1 MSARQSGAGPRVA
14 RPETDAETDG
24 RPSMLRTF
32 KSSSALI
39 GILGLASLL
48 TLLTASAAFARTEIH
63 FWHAMTGQLGDAV
76 NELVKQFNDSQTEY
90 EVKPLSKGTYPETLT
105 AAIAA
110 YRQKSAPHIVQVFE
124 VGTQTMMLSG
134 AVLPVYQLMKEQEI
148 KVDWK
153 DFIAPV
159 VGYYSKDGN
168 LYSMPFNSSTPIL
181 YYNKDAFQKAG
192 LDPAKPPQTWKQV
205 EEYSKKLISSGAA
218 KCGFSTGW
226 PSWTMVE
233 NMHAWHDQ
241 PFATKH
247 NGFDGLDVQL
257 LINKEFGV
265 KMLGQLAAWQKDNIY
280 SYGGRQ
286 GTADPK
292 FVSGECAIYIQSSA
306 LIGGFTKGVKFAWA
320 TGPLPHWGPPYPKAT
335 TIIGGAT
342 LWVMKGKPAAENRG
356 TAQFLKFISDTN
368 QQMWWHVTTG
378 YLAISNT
385 AVKNLEAGYH
395 FKRNPDQYTAFAEL
409 TKGKATV
416 NSQGI
421 RLGNFVQ
428 IRDVIEGEMENIF
441 AGKKTPKQG
450 LDEAVAK
457 SNEILKEFAAA
468 NKQ

>member
-1 MSARQSGAGPRVA
+1 MRLIVKRWTSSIPALVLLGGV
-14 RPETDAETDG
+14 
-24 RPSMLRTF
+24 MLWSPAPAMA
-32 KSSSALI
+32 K
-39 GILGLASLL
+39 
-48 TLLTASAAFARTEIH
+48 TEIH
-63 FWHAMTGQLGDAV
+63 FWHAMTGQLEEAV
-76 NELVKQFNDSQTEY
+76 IALVKQFNESQSEY
-90 EVKPLSKGTYPETLT
+90 EVKPLRKGTYPETLT

-148 KVDWK
+148 PIDWK

-181 YYNKDAFQKAG
+181 YYNKDEFQKAG
-192 LDPAKPPQTWKQV
+192 LDPNKPPQTWKQV
-205 EEYSKKLISSGAA
+205 EEFSKKLIASGAA

-265 KMLGQLAAWQKDNIY
+265 KHLAQLAAWQKDNIY
-280 SYGGRQ
+280 SYGGRT

-292 FVSGECAIYIQSSA
+292 FASGECAMYIQSSA
-306 LIGGFTKGVKFAWA
+306 LIGGFTKGAKFDWA
-320 TGPLPHWGPPYPKAT
+320 TGQLPHWGAPYPKAT
-335 TIIGGAT
+335 SIIGGAT

-356 TAQFLKFISDTN
+356 TARFLKFIADPN

-385 AVKNLEAGYH
+385 AVKNLDEGYH
-395 FKRNPDQYTAFAEL
+395 FKKHPEQFTAFAQL
-409 TKGKATV
+409 TKGKATP
-416 NSQGI
+416 NSQGL

-428 IRDVIEGEMENIF
+428 IRDVIESEMENIF
-441 AGKKTPKQG
+441 AGKKTAKQG
-450 LDEAVAK
+450 LDDAVAK
-457 SNEILKEFAAA
+457 SNEMLKEFAAQ

>member
-1 MSARQSGAGPRVA
+1 VKRTDAAVTAGCGGHAKGEIMSHRRTTWFGRVA
-14 RPETDAETDG
+14 
-24 RPSMLRTF
+24 
-32 KSSSALI
+32 KI
-39 GILGLASLL
+39 VVVVLGVAGVGG
-48 TLLTASAAFARTEIH
+48 SAAPAAAQQPVKITL
-63 FWHAMTGQLGDAV
+63 WHAMGGARYDAIT
-76 NELVKQFNDSQTEY
+76 KDIAAGFNKANPDYVLE
-90 EVKPLSKGTYPETLT
+90 PLYSGSYAETVT
-105 AAIAA
+105 KAIAA
-110 YRQKSAPHIVQVFE
+110 IRAGNPPHIVQVFE
-124 VGTQTMMLSG
+124 VGTQTMLLSG
-134 AVLPVYQLMKEQEI
+134 AVYPVYQLMKDQEI
-148 KVDWK
+148 AVEWK

-192 LDPAKPPQTWKQV
+192 LDASKPPQTWKQV
-205 EEYSKKLISSGAA
+205 EEYSKKIIASGAA

-241 PFATKH
+241 PFATKRD
-247 NGFDGLDVQL
+247 GFDGLDVQL
-257 LINKEFGV
+257 LINKEFGQ
-265 KMLGQLAAWQKDNIY
+265 KHIGALTAWQKDNIY

-292 FVSGECAIYIQSSA
+292 FVNGECAMYIQSSA
-306 LIGGFTKGVKFAWA
+306 LIGGFTKGIKFQWG
-320 TGPLPHWGPPYPKAT
+320 TGQLPFWGPPYTKAT
-335 TIIGGAT
+335 SIIGGAT

-356 TAQFLKFISDTN
+356 TAKFLKFISEPN

-385 AVKNLEAGYH
+385 AVKNLESGYH
-395 FKRNPDQYTAFAEL
+395 FKKNPDQYTAFAEL
-409 TKGKATV
+409 TKGKATP
-416 NSQGI
+416 NSQGL

-428 IRDVIEGEMENIF
+428 IRDVIESELENIF
-441 AGKKTPKQG
+441 AGKKTTKQG
-450 LDEAVAK
+450 LDDAVAK

>member
-1 MSARQSGAGPRVA
+1 MSRTTTVWRSAVA
-14 RPETDAETDG
+14 AC
-24 RPSMLRTF
+24 
-32 KSSSALI
+32 ALVAVVA
-39 GILGLASLL
+39 LAP
-48 TLLTASAAFARTEIH
+48 APAAAKTEIQ
-63 FWHAMTGQLGDAV
+63 FWHAMTGQLNDAT
-76 NELVKQFNDSQTEY
+76 NELVKQFNESQSEY
-90 EVKPLSKGTYPETLT
+90 EVKALNKGTYPVTLT

-110 YRQKSAPHIVQVFE
+110 YRQKQAPHIVQVFE
-124 VGTQTMMLSG
+124 VGTQTMLLSG

-148 KVDWK
+148 PVDWK

-192 LDPAKPPQTWKQV
+192 LDPSKPPQTWKQV
-205 EEYSKKLISSGAA
+205 EEYSKKIIAAGAA

-226 PSWTMVE
+226 PSWTMIE
-233 NMHAWHDQ
+233 NMHALHDQ

-265 KMLGQLAAWQKDNIY
+265 MHVGRLAAWQKDGIY

-292 FVSGECAIYIQSSA
+292 FINGECAMYIQSSA
-306 LIGGFTKGVKFAWA
+306 LIGGFTRGVKFQWG
-320 TGPLPHWGPPYPKAT
+320 TGQLPFWGPPYKKAT
-335 TIIGGAT
+335 SIIGGAT

-356 TAQFLKFISDTN
+356 TAKFLKFLSEPN

-385 AVKNLEAGYH
+385 AVRNLEAGYH
-395 FKRNPDQYTAFAEL
+395 FKKNPDQYTAFAQL
-409 TKGKATV
+409 TKGKATA
-416 NSQGI
+416 NSQGL

-428 IRDVIEGEMENIF
+428 IRDVIEAEMENIF
-441 AGKKTPKQG
+441 AGKKTAKQG
-450 LDEAVAK
+450 LDDAVAK

>member
-1 MSARQSGAGPRVA
+1 MPYVKTRWCSA
-14 RPETDAETDG
+14 TT
-24 RPSMLRTF
+24 
-32 KSSSALI
+32 
-39 GILGLASLL
+39 
-48 TLLTASAAFARTEIH
+48 TLLLVAALLSVPGPAFAKTEIQ
-63 FWHAMTGQLGDAV
+63 FWHAMTGQLNESV
-76 NELVKQFNDSQTEY
+76 NALVKQFNESQAEY
-90 EVKPLSKGTYPETLT
+90 EVKPLQKGNYTETLT

-110 YRQKSAPHIVQVFE
+110 YRQRQAPHIVQVFE

-148 KVDWK
+148 AVDWK

-168 LYSMPFNSSTPIL
+168 LFSMPFNSSTPIF
-181 YYNKDAFQKAG
+181 YYNRDVFQKAG

-205 EEYSKKLISSGAA
+205 EEYSKKIIASGAA

-241 PFATKH
+241 PFATRR

-265 KMLGQLAAWQKDNIY
+265 KHIGQLAAWQKDNVY
-280 SYGGRQ
+280 SYGGRT

-292 FVSGECAIYIQSSA
+292 FVNGECAMYIQSSA
-306 LIGGFTKGVKFAWA
+306 LIGGFTRGVKFAW
-320 TGPLPHWGPPYPKAT
+320 GSGQLPHWGPPYTKAT
-335 TIIGGAT
+335 SIIGGAT
-342 LWVMKGKPAAENRG
+342 LWVMKGKPANENRG
-356 TAQFLKFISDTN
+356 TARFLKFISETN

-378 YLAISNT
+378 YLAISNS

-395 FKRNPDQYTAFAEL
+395 FKKNPDQWTAFAQL
-409 TKGKATV
+409 TKGKATP
-416 NSQGI
+416 NSQGL

-428 IRDVIEGEMENIF
+428 IRDVIEGELENIF
-441 AGKKTPKQG
+441 AGKKTAKQG
-450 LDEAVAK
+450 LDDAVAK
-457 SNEILKEFAAA
+457 SNDLLKEFAAA

>member
-1 MSARQSGAGPRVA
+1 MRRTLRSSKPVIQVFALLGA
-14 RPETDAETDG
+14 
-24 RPSMLRTF
+24 
-32 KSSSALI
+32 
-39 GILGLASLL
+39 L
-48 TLLTASAAFARTEIH
+48 TLLVPAPALAKTEIH

-76 NELVKQFNDSQTEY
+76 TELVKQFNESQSEY
-90 EVKPLSKGTYPETLT
+90 EVKPLRKGTYPETLT

-205 EEYSKKLISSGAA
+205 EDYSKKLIATGAA

-241 PFATKH
+241 PFATRH
-247 NGFDGLDVQL
+247 DGFDGLDVEL
-257 LINKEFGV
+257 LINREFGV
-265 KMLGQLAAWQKDNIY
+265 KHIGQLAAWQKDHVY

-292 FVSGECAIYIQSSA
+292 FVSGECAMYIQSSA
-306 LIGGFTKGVKFAWA
+306 LIGGFSKGVKFNWA
-320 TGPLPHWGPPYPKAT
+320 TGQLPHWGAPYPKAT
-335 TIIGGAT
+335 SIIGGAT
-342 LWVMKGKPAAENRG
+342 LWVMKGKPSVENRG
-356 TAQFLKFISDTN
+356 TALFLKFISDTN

-378 YLAISNT
+378 YLAISNS
-385 AVKNLEAGYH
+385 AVKNLEVGYH
-395 FKRNPDQYTAFAEL
+395 FKRNPDQFTAFAEL
-409 TKGKATV
+409 TKGKATA
-416 NSQGI
+416 NSQGL

-428 IRDVIEGEMENIF
+428 IRDVIEAEMENIF
-441 AGKKTPKQG
+441 AGKKTAKQG
-450 LDEAVAK
+450 LDDAVAK
-457 SNEILKEFAAA
+457 GNELLKEFAAQ
-468 NKQ
+468 NKP

>member
-1 MSARQSGAGPRVA
+1 MPRTTTVWRSITAVVALSAMIALA
-14 RPETDAETDG
+14 
-24 RPSMLRTF
+24 PSP
-32 KSSSALI
+32 
-39 GILGLASLL
+39 
-48 TLLTASAAFARTEIH
+48 ASAKTEIQ
-63 FWHAMTGQLGDAV
+63 FWHAMTGNLGDAT
-76 NELVKQFNDSQTEY
+76 NELVKQFNESQSEY
-90 EVKPLSKGTYPETLT
+90 EVKPLRKGTYPETLT

-110 YRQKSAPHIVQVFE
+110 YRQRQAPNIVQVFE

-134 AVLPVYQLMKEQEI
+134 AIHPVYQLFKEQEI
-148 KVDWK
+148 AMDWK

-168 LYSMPFNSSTPIL
+168 LYSMPFNSSTPIF
-181 YYNKDAFQKAG
+181 YYNKDVFQKAG

-205 EEYSKKLISSGAA
+205 EEYSKKIIASGAA

-241 PFATKH
+241 PFATKR

-265 KMLGQLAAWQKDNIY
+265 KHVSQLAAWQKDNVY

-286 GTADPK
+286 GIADPK
-292 FVSGECAIYIQSSA
+292 FVNGECAMYIQSSA
-306 LIGGFTKGVKFAWA
+306 LIGGFTRGVKFAWG
-320 TGPLPHWGPPYPKAT
+320 TGQLPHWGAPYAKAT
-335 TIIGGAT
+335 SIIGGAT
-342 LWVMKGKPAAENRG
+342 LWVMKGKPANENRG
-356 TAQFLKFISDTN
+356 TARFLKFISETN

-378 YLAISNT
+378 YLAISNS

-395 FKRNPDQYTAFAEL
+395 FKKNPDQWTAFAQL
-409 TKGKATV
+409 TRGKATP
-416 NSQGI
+416 NSQGL

-428 IRDVIEGEMENIF
+428 IRDVIESELENIF
-441 AGKKTPKQG
+441 AGKKTAKQG
-450 LDEAVAK
+450 LDDAVAK
-457 SNEILKEFAAA
+457 SNDLLKEFAAA